1 MICHATGICTF
12 DFTSSIVMQ
21 VKKLSSVV
29 GGILNRHGPEALI
42 KHDCDGKLPII
53 FNHPL
58 CLFSY

>member
-1 MICHATGICTF
+1 MIYHSTGIYTF

-29 GGILNRHGPEALI
+29 GGILNLREPEAII